1 MSVDGTHCPIEE
13 PRPFSKKWS
22 SHKLGGKPGVNYEIS
37 LNINQ
42 SKVLWV
48 SGPFPHGQYNDLQVF
63 RQSLKDKIPV
73 GKRAIADDGYKG
85 EAEYISTKN
94 KFDPREIAKFKEQ
107 VQAQHETFYKIIKI
121 FNCLTLKFCHGVTM
135 HKVFF
140 EAACVI
146 TIYKMENGSPLFD
159 LYPFRI

>member
-1 MSVDGTHCPIEE
+1 MTGVQTCALPI
-13 PRPFSKKWS
+13 S

-48 SGPFPHGQYNDLQVF
+48 SGPFPPGQFNDLQVF
-63 RQSLKDKIPV
+63 CQGLKDKIPV
-73 GKRAIADDGYKG
+73 GKQAIADDGYKG

>member
-1 MSVDGTHCPIEE
+1 MSIDGTHCLIEE
-13 PRPFSKKWS
+13 PCPFSKKWS
-22 SHKLGGKPGVNYEIS
+22 SHKLGGKPGVIYVIG

-48 SGPFPHGQYNDLQVF
+48 SGPFPPGQFNDLQVF
-63 RQSLKDKIPV
+63 CQGLKDKIPV
-73 GKRAIADDGYKG
+73 GKQAIADDGYKG